1 MVNHIKSKE
10 EIIFPQKI
18 IRNNKPSAW
27 TNNQK
32 WALIYALMSVNIIL
46 EVFGALF

>member
-32 WALIYALMSVNIIL
+32 WALIYALMSVNIVL
-46 EVFGALF
+46 EVLGDLF